1 MMSSS
6 TVIRYN
12 SNFVSLYKCTIM
24 NREVLIKGIV
34 KKIRKLPDTSIKEV
48 NDFAE
53 FLLSKIDDQIIRD
66 GIPKIT
72 TESKSLDFL
81 DDEEDL
87 YSVNDL
93 KEKYN

>member
-1 MMSSS
+1 
-6 TVIRYN
+6 
-12 SNFVSLYKCTIM
+12 M